1 MNPAGQSNM
10 MLVGRIGIAVL
21 FLVPGIRKAM
31 AVAGT
36 AGYFAKLGFPMPEV
50 MVWVAILIE
59 VGGAALLILG
69 WQARRVAWLLILFTL
84 IATLMA
90 HRFWEL
96 SDAAQYAAQ
105 MNNFLKNLA
114 VIGGLLY
121 VAAFGPG
128 ALSVDGRART
138 S

>member
-1 MNPAGQSNM
+1 MNPAAQSNM
-10 MLVGRIGIAVL
+10 MLVGRIAIAVL

-50 MVWVAILIE
+50 MVWVAVLIE
-59 VGGAALLILG
+59 VGGALLLILG
-69 WQARRVAWLLILFTL
+69 WQARRVAWLLILFTV

-90 HRFWEL
+90 HRFWEF

-114 VIGGLLY
+114 VVGGLLY

>member
-10 MLVGRIGIAVL
+10 MLVGRIAIAAL
-21 FLVPGIRKAM
+21 FLFPGINKLM

-50 MVWVAILIE
+50 MVWLAILIE
-59 VGGAALLILG
+59 IGGAVLLIVG
-69 WQARRVAWLLILFTL
+69 WQVRRVAWLLILFTL
-84 IATLMA
+84 IATFMA
-90 HRFWEL
+90 HRFWQFEG
-96 SDAAQYAAQ
+96 AQYAAQ
-105 MNNFLKNLA
+105 MNNFLKNFA

-128 ALSVDGRART
+128 SLSVDGRART

>member
-1 MNPAGQSNM
+1 MNPAGQSNT
-10 MLVGRIGIAVL
+10 MLVGRIAIAVL

-69 WQARRVAWLLILFTL
+69 WQARRVAWLLILFTV

-90 HRFWEL
+90 HRFWEF

-114 VIGGLLY
+114 VVGGLLY

>member
-10 MLVGRIGIAVL
+10 MLVGRIAVAVL
-21 FLVPGIRKAM
+21 FLVPGIRKLM

-69 WQARRVAWLLILFTL
+69 WQTRRVAWLFILFVV

-90 HRFWEL
+90 HRFWEF

-114 VIGGLLY
+114 VLGGLLY
-121 VAAFGPG
+121 IAAFGAG
-128 ALSVDGRART
+128 ALSMDGRART

>member
-10 MLVGRIGIAVL
+10 MLVGRVAIAVM
-21 FLVPGIRKAM
+21 FLIPGISKLM
-31 AVAGT
+31 ATAGT

-50 MVWVAILIE
+50 MVWVSIVIE
-59 VGGAALLILG
+59 IGGAALLILG
-69 WQARRVAWLLILFTL
+69 WQTRRVAWLLILFIV
-84 IATLMA
+84 IATGMA
-90 HRFWEL
+90 HRFWEF
-96 SDAAQYAAQ
+96 AEAQRSGQ
-105 MNNFLKNLA
+105 MNYFLKNLA

-128 ALSVDGRART
+128 ALSMDARSRT

>member
-1 MNPAGQSNM
+1 M
-10 MLVGRIGIAVL
+10 MLVGRIAIAVL

-50 MVWVAILIE
+50 MVWVAVLIE
-59 VGGAALLILG
+59 VGGALLLILG
-69 WQARRVAWLLILFTL
+69 WQARRVAWLLILFTV

-90 HRFWEL
+90 HRFWEF

-114 VIGGLLY
+114 VVGGLLY

>member
-10 MLVGRIGIAVL
+10 MLVGRIAIAVL

-90 HRFWEL
+90 HRFWEF

-128 ALSVDGRART
+128 ALSVDGRRT
-138 S
+138 T